1 MIWLIGNRGMLGS
14 DVSREL
20 VSRGLTTIGSDQE
33 IDITDPAVI
42 REFARGRGI
51 RWIVNCAAYTAVDR
65 AEKEPEAAFALNA
78 EGVGNI
84 AELAESIGAR
94 LLHISTDYVFNGHGT
109 TPYME
114 DSPVNPVGV
123 YGRSKSSGEKLA
135 LDRCSQ
141 VYILRTAWLYGPN
154 GGNFVFT
161 MLKLMKERDVL
172 KVVDDQVGSPTY
184 TAHLAEA
191 ITSIVQADGKDY
203 GIYHFTNQGQTT
215 WFEFAKEI
223 YKLRLERGIV
233 TKPCTIEGCATQ
245 EFPTKA
251 KRPEYSLLSKEKIKR
266 VFGIS
271 IPSWQSGLRAFFDR
285 LPGEELL

>member
-114 DSPVNPVGV
+114 DSPVNPAGV
-123 YGRSKSSGEKLA
+123 YGRSKAAGEKLA

-161 MLKLMKERDVL
+161 MLKLMNERDVL

-191 ITSIVQADGKDY
+191 ITSILQADGKDY

-233 TKPCTIEGCATQ
+233 TKPSTIEGCATQ
-245 EFPTKA
+245 VFPTKA
-251 KRPEYSLLSKEKIKR
+251 KRPAYSVLSKEKIKR

-285 LPGEELL
+285 LSEEQLL

>member
-20 VSRGLTTIGSDQE
+20 VSRGLAGIGSDQE

-42 REFARGRGI
+42 REFARGREI
-51 RWIVNCAAYTAVDR
+51 RCIVNCAAYTAVDR
-65 AEKEPEAAFALNA
+65 AEEEPEPAFALNA

-84 AELAESIGAR
+84 AELAQSIGAR
-94 LLHISTDYVFNGHGT
+94 LIHISTDYVFDGHGT
-109 TPYME
+109 TSYTE

-123 YGRSKSSGEKLA
+123 YGRSKAAGEKLA

-141 VYILRTAWLYGPN
+141 VYIMRTSWLYGPH

-191 ITSIVQADGKDY
+191 IASIIQVDGKDY
-203 GIYHFTNQGQTT
+203 GIYHFTNQGETT
-215 WFEFAKEI
+215 WFEFAREI
-223 YKLRLERGIV
+223 YKLGLERGIV
-233 TKPCTIEGCATQ
+233 TKPCTIEGCTTKD
-245 EFPTKA
+245 FPTKA
-251 KRPEYSLLSKEKIKR
+251 KRPAYSVLCKEKIKR
-266 VFGIS
+266 MFGIS
-271 IPSWQSGLRAFFDR
+271 ILSWQAGLRAFFDR
-285 LPGEELL
+285 LPEEELL

>member
-1 MIWLIGNRGMLGS
+1 MIWLIGNKGMLGS

-42 REFARGRGI
+42 RDFARSRGI

-65 AEKEPEAAFALNA
+65 AEEEPEAAFALNA
-78 EGVGNI
+78 EAIGNI
-84 AELAESIGAR
+84 AELTENIGAR
-94 LLHISTDYVFNGHGT
+94 LIHISTDYVFNGHGT

-114 DSPVNPVGV
+114 DSSVNPAGV

-135 LDRCSQ
+135 LDKCSR

-154 GGNFVFT
+154 GSNFVFT

-191 ITSIVQADGKDY
+191 IASIVQADRKDY

-215 WFEFAKEI
+215 WFEFAREI
-223 YKLRLERGIV
+223 YKLGLERGIV
-233 TKPCTIEGCATQ
+233 TKPCTIEGCTTQ
-245 EFPTKA
+245 DFPTKA
-251 KRPEYSLLSKEKIKR
+251 KRPEYSLLSKEKIKH

-271 IPSWQSGLRAFFDR
+271 ILSWQSGLRAFFDR
-285 LPGEELL
+285 LSGEELL

>member
-14 DVSREL
+14 DVYREL
-20 VSRGLTTIGSDQE
+20 VSRGLAGIGSDQE

-42 REFARGRGI
+42 REFARAREI

-65 AEKEPEAAFALNA
+65 AEEEPEAAFALNA
-78 EGVGNI
+78 DGVGNI
-84 AELAESIGAR
+84 VELTESIGAR
-94 LLHISTDYVFNGHGT
+94 LIHISTDYVFDGHGS
-109 TPYME
+109 TPYTE

-123 YGRSKSSGEKLA
+123 YGRSKAAGEKLA
-135 LDRCSQ
+135 LDGCSQ
-141 VYILRTAWLYGPN
+141 VYILRTAWLYGPH

-161 MLKLMKERDVL
+161 MLKLMKERDIL

-191 ITSIVQADGKDY
+191 ITSIVQAAGKDY

-223 YKLRLERGIV
+223 YRLGIEKGIV
-233 TKPCTIEGCATQ
+233 RNSCTIESCTT
-245 EFPTKA
+245 EDFPTKA
-251 KRPEYSLLSKEKIKR
+251 KRPAYSVLSKEKIKR

-271 IPSWQSGLRAFFDR
+271 IPSWQSGLKAFFNR
-285 LPGEELL
+285 LLEEQML